1 MARLP
6 LFGLKPALRVTT
18 RDLNVAAL
26 LEEMPG
32 WPIGLVWF
40 GRSLQ
45 LRTVGRG
52 GALMGVSVWEYSRRI
67 RILRIGF
74 RLGTGM
80 LAQPVQAQSG
90 ADSGREVFA

>member
-1 MARLP
+1 
-6 LFGLKPALRVTT
+6 
-18 RDLNVAAL
+18 
-26 LEEMPG
+26 
-32 WPIGLVWF
+32 
-40 GRSLQ
+40 
-45 LRTVGRG
+45 
-52 GALMGVSVWEYSRRI
+52 MGVSVWEYSRRI